1 MYSSCFILN
10 WHLDFKFY
18 DDGADE
24 FRENE
29 GTLLPLWKFGFDK
42 ANKLDTTAIAW
53 NPEYKDLFAASFGS
67 CEYFSMA
74 LCLHIKQIIWILS
87 NSFCV
92 ANVSDCT
99 KIIHFLSFYK
109 SHGQREIHYLVNGI
123 TATFCNAKS
132 RFTVVN
138 CMWRGCSNLL
148 CLLSD

>member
-1 MYSSCFILN
+1 MQALYIFSLYVYALCFILTC
-10 WHLDFKFY
+10 HLDFKFY

-67 CEYFSMA
+67 CEYSMA
-74 LCLHIKQIIWILS
+74 LRLHIKQIIWILS

-109 SHGQREIHYLVNGI
+109 SHGQRKIHYLVNGI
-123 TATFCNAKS
+123 TATFCTAKS
-132 RFTVVN
+132 CFTVVN
-138 CMWRGCSNLL
+138 CMWRG
-148 CLLSD
+148 